1 MGVTKFLVL
10 AFIVAVLLPA
20 GREMLDD
27 LVREISITKHQAVLK
42 NSQPERIGSTDYD
55 RKP

>member
-27 LVREISITKHQAVLK
+27 LVREISITKH
-42 NSQPERIGSTDYD
+42 
-55 RKP
+55 